1 MEFQKAK
8 RLNNYLSQWMA
19 TCVEVFN
26 ATKYGE
32 SEFEQM
38 DKVKAQFQ
46 QVDFEQ
52 LYNDFIAELE
62 ENIEKYRN
70 IDYMD
75 KYLEGSFYMFYEG
88 SEGYQKNTDG
98 EIIKNGYEVNFLL
111 NVKKTIDL
119 YYDKVKTI
127 CFSYDDKCSYSPELR
142 RIFTEKMKQ
151 LDPDFILKIEDE
163 EPERNDD
170 YDDYPFDIENL
181 QRELALLATN
191 QEKLDLIRQRIID
204 FEQWQIK
211 NNLVDNDSFWGSINP
226 GRSEFVK
233 LCHIEM
239 KRYPVTGKEETKTSP
254 GRQTQSKHY
263 KWVASGTDFIELF
276 TALYHSK
283 SIECEDG
290 QKLSRKDLITY
301 FQNIFGLEIKDIEG
315 KLNKAGNRN
324 ENTPF
329 LDKLAQQFRNFVS
342 DKERKANQRK

>member
-32 SEFEQM
+32 SEFEEM

-46 QVDFEQ
+46 LVDFEQ
-52 LYNDFIAELE
+52 LYKDFIAELE

-98 EIIKNGYEVNFLL
+98 EIIKNGYEVKFLL

-163 EPERNDD
+163 EPERTEDN
-170 YDDYPFDIENL
+170 PFDFEFL
-181 QRELALLATN
+181 QAELVYLATN
-191 QEKLDLIRQRIID
+191 QEKLDLINQRIID
-204 FEQWQIK
+204 FEQWKIK
-211 NNLVDNDSFWGSINP
+211 NNLIDNDSFWGSINP
-226 GRSEFVK
+226 GRAEFAK
-233 LCHIEM
+233 LCRIEM
-239 KRYPVTGKEETKTSP
+239 KRYPVEKEEVKKDPPIQLSVP
-254 GRQTQSKHY
+254 KPY
-263 KWVASGTDFIELF
+263 KWAMNDTDFLELF
-276 TALYHSK
+276 TALYQNEC
-283 SIECEDG
+283 IERKDG
-290 QKLSRKDLITY
+290 KTFSRKELIDY
-301 FQNIFGLEIKDIEG
+301 FQGVFGLDIKDVEG
-315 KLNKAGNRN
+315 KLTRATNRN
-324 ENTPF
+324 DKTPF
-329 LDKLAQQFRNFVS
+329 LDDLSNAFEIYAQQ
-342 DKERKANQRK
+342 KEKKLLKRR